1 MAQSKL
7 YPVVMA
13 GGSGSRLW
21 PLSRVLYPKQFLC
34 LKGDLTMLQ
43 TTICRLNGVE
53 CESPVVICNEQHR
66 FIVAEQLRQ
75 LNKLTENIILEPAGR
90 NTAPAIALAALAA
103 KRHSPESDPLMLVL
117 AADHVIADEDAFRAA
132 VRNAMPYA
140 EAGKLVT
147 FGIVPDLPET
157 GYGYIRRGEVS
168 AGEQDTVAFEV
179 AQFVEKPNL
188 ETAQAYVASGEYY
201 WNSGM
206 FLFRAGRYLEE
217 LKKYRPDI
225 LDACEKA
232 MSAVDPDLDFIRVDE
247 EAFLACPEESVDY
260 AVMER
265 TADAVVVPMD
275 AGWSDVGSWSS
286 LWEIS
291 AHTAEG
297 NVCHGDVI
305 NHKTE
310 NSYVYAESGLV
321 TTVGVKDL
329 VVVQTKDAVLIADR
343 NAVQDVKKVVEQIKA
358 DGRHEH
364 RVHREVY
371 RPWGKYDS
379 IDAGDRYQVKR
390 IMETAQAYVASGEYY
405 WNSGMFLFRAGRYL
419 EELKKYRPDILDACE
434 KAMSAVDPDLDFIRV
449 DEEAFLACPEESVD
463 YAVMERTADAVVVP
477 MDAGWSDVGS
487 WSSLWEISAHTAEGN
502 VCHGDVINHK
512 TENSY
517 VYAESG
523 LVTTVGVKDLVVVQT
538 KDAVLIADR
547 NAVQDVKKV
556 VEQIKADGRHE
567 HRVHREV
574 YRPWGKY
581 DSIDAG
587 DRYQVKRITVKP
599 GEGLSVQMH
608 HHRAEHWVVVAG
620 TAKVTIDG
628 DIKLLGEN
636 ESIYIPLGATHCLEN
651 PGKIPLDLIEV
662 RSGSYLEE
670 DDVVRFAD
678 RYGRV

>member
-103 KRHSPESDPLMLVL
+103 KRHSPENDPLMLVL

-286 LWEIS
+286 LWEINDKDS
-291 AHTAEG
+291 DG
-297 NVCHGDVI
+297 NVIVGDI
-305 NHKTE
+305 FSHETK
-310 NSYVYAESGLV
+310 NSFIYAESGIV
-321 TTVGVKDL
+321 ATVGVENL
-329 VVVQTKDAVLIADR
+329 VVVQTKDAVLVSER
-343 NAVQDVKKVVEQIKA
+343 NKVQDVKKIVEQIKNS
-358 DGRHEH
+358 GRSEH
-364 RVHREVY
+364 YVHREVY

-379 IDAGDRYQVKR
+379 ID
-390 IMETAQAYVASGEYY
+390 TGE
-405 WNSGMFLFRAGRYL
+405 
-419 EELKKYRPDILDACE
+419 
-434 KAMSAVDPDLDFIRV
+434 
-449 DEEAFLACPEESVD
+449 
-463 YAVMERTADAVVVP
+463 
-477 MDAGWSDVGS
+477 
-487 WSSLWEISAHTAEGN
+487 
-502 VCHGDVINHK
+502 
-512 TENSY
+512 
-517 VYAESG
+517 
-523 LVTTVGVKDLVVVQT
+523 
-538 KDAVLIADR
+538 
-547 NAVQDVKKV
+547 
-556 VEQIKADGRHE
+556 
-567 HRVHREV
+567 
-574 YRPWGKY
+574 
-581 DSIDAG
+581 
-587 DRYQVKRITVKP
+587 RYQVKRITVNP
-599 GEGLSVQMH
+599 GEGLSLQMH
-608 HHRAEHWVVVAG
+608 HHRAEHWIIVSG
-620 TAKVTIDG
+620 TARVTIG
-628 DIKLLGEN
+628 SETKILSEN
-636 ESIYIPLGATHCLEN
+636 ESVYIPLGVIHCLEN

-670 DDVVRFAD
+670 DDVIRFQD
-678 RYGRV
+678 RYGRS

>member
-275 AGWSDVGSWSS
+275 AG
-286 LWEIS
+286 
-291 AHTAEG
+291 
-297 NVCHGDVI
+297 
-305 NHKTE
+305 
-310 NSYVYAESGLV
+310 
-321 TTVGVKDL
+321 
-329 VVVQTKDAVLIADR
+329 
-343 NAVQDVKKVVEQIKA
+343 
-358 DGRHEH
+358 
-364 RVHREVY
+364 
-371 RPWGKYDS
+371 
-379 IDAGDRYQVKR
+379 
-390 IMETAQAYVASGEYY
+390 
-405 WNSGMFLFRAGRYL
+405 
-419 EELKKYRPDILDACE
+419 
-434 KAMSAVDPDLDFIRV
+434 
-449 DEEAFLACPEESVD
+449 
-463 YAVMERTADAVVVP
+463 
-477 MDAGWSDVGS
+477 
-487 WSSLWEISAHTAEGN
+487 
-502 VCHGDVINHK
+502 
-512 TENSY
+512 
-517 VYAESG
+517 
-523 LVTTVGVKDLVVVQT
+523 
-538 KDAVLIADR
+538 
-547 NAVQDVKKV
+547 
-556 VEQIKADGRHE
+556 
-567 HRVHREV
+567 
-574 YRPWGKY
+574 
-581 DSIDAG
+581 
-587 DRYQVKRITVKP
+587 
-599 GEGLSVQMH
+599 
-608 HHRAEHWVVVAG
+608 
-620 TAKVTIDG
+620 
-628 DIKLLGEN
+628 
-636 ESIYIPLGATHCLEN
+636 
-651 PGKIPLDLIEV
+651 
-662 RSGSYLEE
+662 
-670 DDVVRFAD
+670 
-678 RYGRV
+678 

>member
-103 KRHSPESDPLMLVL
+103 KRHSPENDPLMLVL

-232 MSAVDPDLDFIRVDE
+232 MSAVDPDLDFIRVD
-247 EAFLACPEESVDY
+247 
-260 AVMER
+260 
-265 TADAVVVPMD
+265 
-275 AGWSDVGSWSS
+275 
-286 LWEIS
+286 
-291 AHTAEG
+291 
-297 NVCHGDVI
+297 
-305 NHKTE
+305 
-310 NSYVYAESGLV
+310 
-321 TTVGVKDL
+321 
-329 VVVQTKDAVLIADR
+329 
-343 NAVQDVKKVVEQIKA
+343 
-358 DGRHEH
+358 
-364 RVHREVY
+364 
-371 RPWGKYDS
+371 
-379 IDAGDRYQVKR
+379 
-390 IMETAQAYVASGEYY
+390 
-405 WNSGMFLFRAGRYL
+405 
-419 EELKKYRPDILDACE
+419 
-434 KAMSAVDPDLDFIRV
+434 
-449 DEEAFLACPEESVD
+449 
-463 YAVMERTADAVVVP
+463 
-477 MDAGWSDVGS
+477 
-487 WSSLWEISAHTAEGN
+487 
-502 VCHGDVINHK
+502 
-512 TENSY
+512 
-517 VYAESG
+517 
-523 LVTTVGVKDLVVVQT
+523 
-538 KDAVLIADR
+538 
-547 NAVQDVKKV
+547 
-556 VEQIKADGRHE
+556 
-567 HRVHREV
+567 
-574 YRPWGKY
+574 
-581 DSIDAG
+581 
-587 DRYQVKRITVKP
+587 
-599 GEGLSVQMH
+599 
-608 HHRAEHWVVVAG
+608 
-620 TAKVTIDG
+620 
-628 DIKLLGEN
+628 
-636 ESIYIPLGATHCLEN
+636 
-651 PGKIPLDLIEV
+651 
-662 RSGSYLEE
+662 
-670 DDVVRFAD
+670 
-678 RYGRV
+678 

>member
-1 MAQSKL
+1 MSQSKL
-7 YPVVMA
+7 FPVVMA

-75 LNKLTENIILEPAGR
+75 LHKLTENIILEPAGR

-103 KRHSPESDPLMLVL
+103 KRQSPGEDPLLLVL
-117 AADHVIADEDAFRAA
+117 AADHMIADEEAFREA

-140 EAGKLVT
+140 SAGKLVT
-147 FGIVPDLPET
+147 FGIVPDQPET

-168 AGEQDTVAFEV
+168 PTNTDAVAFEV

-188 ETAQAYVASGEYY
+188 ETAQAYVANGDYY

-225 LDACEKA
+225 LQACENA

-247 EAFLACPEESVDY
+247 QAFLDCPEESVDY

-265 TADAVVVPMD
+265 TADAVVMPMN

-286 LWEIS
+286 
-291 AHTAEG
+291 
-297 NVCHGDVI
+297 NVHHGDVI
-305 NHKTE
+305 SHKTE

-364 RVHREVY
+364 H
-371 RPWGKYDS
+371 
-379 IDAGDRYQVKR
+379 I
-390 IMETAQAYVASGEYY
+390 
-405 WNSGMFLFRAGRYL
+405 
-419 EELKKYRPDILDACE
+419 
-434 KAMSAVDPDLDFIRV
+434 
-449 DEEAFLACPEESVD
+449 
-463 YAVMERTADAVVVP
+463 
-477 MDAGWSDVGS
+477 
-487 WSSLWEISAHTAEGN
+487 
-502 VCHGDVINHK
+502 
-512 TENSY
+512 
-517 VYAESG
+517 
-523 LVTTVGVKDLVVVQT
+523 
-538 KDAVLIADR
+538 
-547 NAVQDVKKV
+547 
-556 VEQIKADGRHE
+556 
-567 HRVHREV
+567 HREV

-620 TAKVTIDG
+620 TAKVTIND
-628 DIKLLGEN
+628 DIKLLAEN
-636 ESIYIPLGATHCLEN
+636 ESVYIPLGATHCLEN

-662 RSGSYLEE
+662 RSGSYLDE

-678 RYGRV
+678 RYGRA

>member
-1 MAQSKL
+1 MRQTKL

-103 KRHSPESDPLMLVL
+103 TRQHTDCDPLMLVL
-117 AADHVIADEDAFRAA
+117 AADHAIANEEAFRDA
-132 VRNAMPYA
+132 VRGAMPYA
-140 EAGKLVT
+140 DAGKLVT

-157 GYGYIRRGEVS
+157 GYGYIRRGDVVPG
-168 AGEQDTVAFEV
+168 AT
-179 AQFVEKPNL
+179 
-188 ETAQAYVASGEYY
+188 
-201 WNSGM
+201 
-206 FLFRAGRYLEE
+206 
-217 LKKYRPDI
+217 
-225 LDACEKA
+225 
-232 MSAVDPDLDFIRVDE
+232 
-247 EAFLACPEESVDY
+247 
-260 AVMER
+260 
-265 TADAVVVPMD
+265 DAVVMPMD

-291 AHTAEG
+291 AHTPEG
-297 NVCHGDVI
+297 NVHHGDVI
-305 NHKTE
+305 SHKTE

-343 NAVQDVKKVVEQIKA
+343 HAVQDVKKVVEKIKA

-364 RVHREVY
+364 HMHREVY

-379 IDAGDRYQVKR
+379 IDAG
-390 IMETAQAYVASGEYY
+390 E
-405 WNSGMFLFRAGRYL
+405 
-419 EELKKYRPDILDACE
+419 
-434 KAMSAVDPDLDFIRV
+434 
-449 DEEAFLACPEESVD
+449 
-463 YAVMERTADAVVVP
+463 
-477 MDAGWSDVGS
+477 
-487 WSSLWEISAHTAEGN
+487 
-502 VCHGDVINHK
+502 
-512 TENSY
+512 
-517 VYAESG
+517 
-523 LVTTVGVKDLVVVQT
+523 
-538 KDAVLIADR
+538 
-547 NAVQDVKKV
+547 
-556 VEQIKADGRHE
+556 
-567 HRVHREV
+567 
-574 YRPWGKY
+574 
-581 DSIDAG
+581 
-587 DRYQVKRITVKP
+587 RYQVKRITVKP

-620 TAKVTIDG
+620 TARVTING
-628 DIKLLGEN
+628 EVKLLGEN

-670 DDVVRFAD
+670 DDVVRFED